1 MSETIT
7 ESKIEPSV
15 TATGQQELLEQLLK
29 PEVQQ
34 SLNALVEQLPK
45 INEMLG
51 ALTQTYDFAKSVATD
66 EVLKNDIV
74 GGFSEVAGPAVG
86 KVKQVAANVIEAK
99 DRAEASQET
108 IGLFGLM
115 KMLKDPQAQKLFRFM
130 NAYLQVSGE
139 RDSQQK

>member
-7 ESKIEPSV
+7 ESKIEPST
-15 TATGQQELLEQLLK
+15 TAAGQQELLEQLSK

-51 ALTQTYDFAKSVATD
+51 ALTQTYDFAKSIATD

-74 GGFSEVAGPAVG
+74 GGFAEVAGPAVG